1 MLKVERQDE
10 GKRLTA
16 ETPRTPSGGREMRF
30 TTVHRRLRTVTED
43 TEEDGVSLTQ
53 RREEE
58 CESPRRLSG
67 AELREQMA
75 KINMD
80 GTRNLTGCA
89 ASG

>member
-10 GKRLTA
+10 GNRLTA
-16 ETPRTPSGGREMRF
+16 ETPSGCREMRF

-58 CESPRRLSG
+58 CESPRRL
-67 AELREQMA
+67 REQKA
-75 KINMD
+75 EIN
-80 GTRNLTGCA
+80 TGVVREI
-89 ASG
+89 

>member
-53 RREEE
+53 RREEN
-58 CESPRRLSG
+58 
-67 AELREQMA
+67 A
-75 KINMD
+75 KRCVTEGEKDENKY
-80 GTRNLTGCA
+80 G
-89 ASG
+89 

>member
-16 ETPRTPSGGREMRF
+16 ETPRMPSGGREMRF

-53 RREEE
+53 KREEE
-58 CESPRRLSG
+58 CKSPRRPRGRRTPSG
-67 AELREQMA
+67 AELREQKA
-75 KINMD
+75 KINM
-80 GTRNLTGCA
+80 G
-89 ASG
+89 